1 MGAVRRMRWLPVAV
15 LLASCGQ
22 SATPPPVLSATITAA
37 DVVLSSIS
45 GAIPGGNASAT
56 VVAPPSTRCTIAY
69 TMPDGREGHLPG
81 LSPKNTDAHGKATWT
96 WYVAT
101 NTPRGTGMVAVT
113 CGGVTRSE
121 RILIGVGE

>member
-1 MGAVRRMRWLPVAV
+1 MRWLPMLM

-22 SATPPPVLSATITAA
+22 TATPPPILSATITAA
-37 DVVLSSIS
+37 DIVLSSVT
-45 GAIPGGNASAT
+45 GAIPGASASAT
-56 VVAPPSTRCTIAY
+56 VVAPPNTRCTIAY
-69 TMPDGREGHLPG
+69 TMPDGREGQLPS
-81 LSPKNTDAHGKATWT
+81 LSPKTTDMHGKATWT
-96 WYVAT
+96 WYIAT